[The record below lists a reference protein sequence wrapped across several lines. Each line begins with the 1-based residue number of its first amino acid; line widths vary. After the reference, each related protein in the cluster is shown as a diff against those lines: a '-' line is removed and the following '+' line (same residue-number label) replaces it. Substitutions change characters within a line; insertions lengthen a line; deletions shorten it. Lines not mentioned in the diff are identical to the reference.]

1 MIYVGSDNFLKAYA
15 RYGKDNDNG
24 EYTIGELIR
33 MRDEGYTFLDDGRIE
48 APEPEVQEELD
59 QVEDAIIANNA
70 EKESSDGNATNVVNE
85 SMPENA
91 SIDEGASDLK
101 VDSGMGNSE
110 GSSAASTKAA
120 DKSSTE
126 IRVETSVTSNVA
138 DHKAEADKNAKDAV
152 QESQKESH
160 TSKAPFIIL
169 VVIAAGV
176 VCLFYFQKQKKA

>member
-1 MIYVGSDNFLKAYA
+1 MIYVGSDNLLKAYA

-138 DHKAEADKNAKDAV
+138 DHKAEAETDKNAKEAV
-152 QESQKESH
+152 QASQKESH
-160 TSKAPFIIL
+160 TS
-169 VVIAAGV
+169 
-176 VCLFYFQKQKKA
+176 